1 MKGLND
7 ARTPLVDFFSI
18 LPGNLVQ
25 PSPPLTRDTIHSTL
39 STIWL
44 GRRIELFDSLPST
57 NREAA
62 QLAQAEVEHGT
73 VVIADSQTTGRGRLS
88 RTWFS
93 PAGAN
98 LYCSTILRT
107 THPPERLTEW
117 LSWLPLISALAAAE
131 AIEQVSSIPV
141 SVKWPNDLLISG
153 RKVGG
158 ILCESGTGPRSSP
171 FQIIGIGI
179 NVNMNHDDWPVELRE
194 SATSIWQEQ
203 NVVVD
208 RNRLLAQLL
217 LELEH
222 CIDELDTHGTNR
234 VALAYGQRC
243 STISHTV
250 KATLA
255 NGDVVVGIAEGIGQ
269 DGSLQVRPYATLPDS
284 ETPDVVH
291 LRVADIIH
299 VRI

>member
-1 MKGLND
+1 
-7 ARTPLVDFFSI
+7 
-18 LPGNLVQ
+18 VQ

-39 STIWL
+39 STTWL

-73 VVIADSQTTGRGRLS
+73 VVVADSQTAGRGRLS

-93 PAGAN
+93 PPGAS
-98 LYCSTILRT
+98 LYCSIILRMLR
-107 THPPERLTEW
+107 PPERLTEW
-117 LSWLPLISALAAAE
+117 LSWLPLISALASAE
-131 AIEQVSSIPV
+131 AIEQVSSVHV
-141 SVKWPNDLLISG
+141 SVKWPNDLLISE

-158 ILCESGTGPRSSP
+158 ILCESGIGMRSDH

-179 NVNMNHDDWPVELRE
+179 NVNVDHDDWPADLRD
-194 SATSIWQEQ
+194 SATSIWQER
-203 NVVVD
+203 NIVVD

-222 CIDELDTHGTNR
+222 CLDELVIHGTNR
-234 VALAYGQRC
+234 IASAYYQRC
-243 STISHTV
+243 STIGNTV
-250 KATLA
+250 RATLG
-255 NGDVVVGIAEGIGQ
+255 NGDIVVGLAEGIGQ
-269 DGSLQVRPYATLPDS
+269 DGALRVRPQAAQPGS
-284 ETPDVVH
+284 GTPEVVH

>member
-1 MKGLND
+1 M
-7 ARTPLVDFFSI
+7 
-18 LPGNLVQ
+18 Q

-39 STIWL
+39 STTWL
-44 GRRIELFDSLPST
+44 GRRIEIFDCLPST

-73 VVIADSQTTGRGRLS
+73 VVAADSQTAGRGRLS

-93 PAGAN
+93 PPGAN
-98 LYCSTILRT
+98 LYCSIILRT
-107 THPPERLTEW
+107 AGPPERLTEW

-131 AIEQVSSIPV
+131 AIEQVSSIQV
-141 SVKWPNDLLISG
+141 SVKWPNDLLISE

-158 ILCESGTGPRSSP
+158 ILCESGTGTRSDP

-179 NVNMNHDDWPVELRE
+179 NVNLDHDDWPADLRD
-194 SATSIWQEQ
+194 SATSLWQERKI
-203 NVVVD
+203 VVD

-217 LELEH
+217 LELEQ
-222 CIDELDTHGTNR
+222 CLDELVMHGTNR
-234 VALAYGQRC
+234 IGLAYYQRC
-243 STISHTV
+243 STIAHTIR
-250 KATLA
+250 ATLA
-255 NGDVVVGIAEGIGQ
+255 NGDVVVGLAEGIGQ
-269 DGSLQVRPYATLPDS
+269 DGSLRVRPQAIQPGS
-284 ETPDVVH
+284 ETPEVIH